1 MTAPPRPGPRITAME
16 IVLAQVW
23 TFWIAVALVVPSI
36 LVVLGIIG
44 MYLKKVVM
52 PRYPKR

>member
-1 MTAPPRPGPRITAME
+1 ME

-36 LVVLGIIG
+36 LVVLGMIG